1 MVGGQRS
8 SGQLTLLLRSMIS
21 VLNDLKHKF
30 RFVDPQN
37 RPLCLLFES
46 LILFTGLSKTLILGI
61 QPPLI
66 QNLIVAPGMHL
77 SSLTT
82 NIHLISILQIF
93 ALFLTKN
100 LFHCCSSRRE
110 KNPHYM
116 LPLQRT
122 RSRHDCSFVPGTP
135 FLAGNGAIIAHI
147 HDLGPLNLLI

>member
-21 VLNDLKHKF
+21 VLSDQKHKF

-77 SSLTT
+77 SSHTSNHFILNQCYKYLHCFKLKTFSTAALAAVRRTLTT
-82 NIHLISILQIF
+82 CCPCKELGQGMIAVLYQ
-93 ALFLTKN
+93 ALLSW
-100 LFHCCSSRRE
+100 LV
-110 KNPHYM
+110 M
-116 LPLQRT
+116 GQL
-122 RSRHDCSFVPGTP
+122 
-135 FLAGNGAIIAHI
+135 
-147 HDLGPLNLLI
+147 